1 MIKQSRRASGF
12 TAQVPGDKKPF
23 GPSIGLQVLKH
34 VDPRLSQ
41 YPFTLN
47 FYDSPPPF
55 ELTLDE
61 FEMFSLDRL
70 KLLRAVETA
79 KLRCKK
85 DDEVFKAIEPAVSD
99 LMDLGRNAPS
109 LTKQKAQVLYEQRR
123 KDHISHFLLRLAFCR
138 SEELRVWFTRLE
150 LILFK
155 YRYVKEAAADRESF
169 LSSVH
174 LDALPTSLEGM
185 LHDFYPKDSQETE
198 QVQSS
203 HRTRLINEIRS
214 VYSLDMDAIK
224 TASFYKVPFEQVLE
238 LISRKAVL
246 LKDGWAYVPESE
258 RILLVMNAFKASLLK
273 GLEETA
279 KALPRM
285 EEDDRYDILFVIP
298 LTVTLYLS

>member
-12 TAQVPGDKKPF
+12 TAHGGSERGLGSKASTLGPGHP
-23 GPSIGLQVLKH
+23 LQVLRH

-47 FYDSPPPF
+47 FYGSPPPF

-61 FEMFSLDRL
+61 FELFSLDRL
-70 KLLRAVETA
+70 KLLKAVETA

-85 DDEVFKAIEPAVSD
+85 EEDVFKAMEPAVAD
-99 LMDLGRNAPS
+99 LMDLGRNAPG
-109 LTKQKAQVLYEQRR
+109 LTKPKAQLLYEQRR

-155 YRYVKEAAADRESF
+155 FRYVKEAAMDREAF
-169 LSSVH
+169 LSSVS
-174 LDALPTSLEGM
+174 LDAFPTTLEGM
-185 LHDFYPKDSQETE
+185 LADFYPKDHLETD
-198 QVQSS
+198 QVQAA
-203 HRTRLINEIRS
+203 HKARLMNEIRS

-258 RILLVMNAFKASLLK
+258 RILLVVNAFKTSLLR

-285 EEDDRYDILFVIP
+285 EEDDRCGVCLD
-298 LTVTLYLS
+298 TC